1 MKLLSIELINFKGV
15 KTQKVITGGNSITIR
30 GANGA
35 GKTTIMDAWLWLLFG
50 KDSTGRSTF
59 EVKTLNGS
67 GQPIHGL
74 DHIVEAV
81 VENEGLEI
89 KLRKEYR
96 EKWVK
101 KRGDS
106 EAQLTGHETSCFI
119 DEVPVKISD
128 YTARIGELVN
138 EELFKLLSD
147 PAQFQRLDWK
157 KRRELMLSLIDSDDD
172 GLIHSMPFAGIAELV
187 EKHGTDD
194 AMVLLKDRRKKL
206 NDQIK
211 QIPVRIDEASRNAP
225 ESPETFD
232 IIKAK
237 ETLAELLKKRAD
249 IEQVARDAAKKR
261 IDEQTGT
268 MEAIQLHKNQIRE
281 WERIEREYKTESL
294 AAAQRVDNLKKT
306 LESNSTWI
314 NDFDK
319 TQDSIRKMIAD
330 YEKERIELVAQY
342 KAVKAKELNVAEVD
356 TACPTC
362 GQDLPADKG
371 SEMIEAAR
379 AKFEAQKKKELDEIT
394 RQGGAFKSKIEAL
407 LVDLN
412 QGEDKLASVR
422 REIIELNAQLAESEK
437 AAGIKAPDYSDNYK
451 RTNELIEHLNE
462 SLKSYQAPADEP
474 DLLAG
479 EIAHLQRMIANQDVI
494 EAAKKRVAELEAEG
508 KKYAS
513 ELVATEGLIY
523 TLEEYIK
530 AKVEKVETELNGLF
544 SSVTF
549 KLFDRQLNGGI
560 SETFVTLIDGVP
572 FADANTA
579 AQINAGLEIIEH
591 LSKHYGLRVPCFVD
605 HRESVTH
612 LVPINSQIINLL
624 VDENHKQLKIEME
637 A

>member
-1 MKLLSIELINFKGV
+1 MKLLSIELINFKGI
-15 KTQKVITGGNSITIR
+15 KQQKIITGGESITIR

-35 GKTTIMDAWLWLLFG
+35 GKTTVFDAWLWLLFG
-50 KDSTGRSTF
+50 KDSTGRSSF
-59 EVKTLNGS
+59 EVKTLDVS

-81 VENEGLEI
+81 IDNEGLEI

-106 EAQLTGHETSCFI
+106 EAQLTGHETNCFI
-119 DEVPVKISD
+119 DGVPVKISD

-157 KRRELMLSLIDSDDD
+157 KRRELMLSLIDPQDDA
-172 GLIHSMPFAGIAELV
+172 LIQSMKYNSITDLV
-187 EKHGTDD
+187 LKHGTDD

-232 IIKAK
+232 VVKAK
-237 ETLAELLKKRAD
+237 ETLAELLKKHTD

-294 AAAQRVDNLKKT
+294 LAAQRVENLKETLKSKT
-306 LESNSTWI
+306 TWI

-319 TQDSIRKMIAD
+319 TQDAVRKMIAD
-330 YEKERIELVAQY
+330 YEKDRMKLVTEY
-342 KAVKAKELNVAEVD
+342 KAVKAKELDAAEVD
-356 TACPTC
+356 TTCPTC
-362 GQDLPADKG
+362 GQNMPQDKG
-371 SEMIEAAR
+371 AEMIEAAR
-379 AKFEAQKKKELDEIT
+379 AKFEAQKKKELDEVT

-407 LVDLN
+407 QADLN
-412 QGEDKLASVR
+412 QGESKLDSVR
-422 REIIELNAQLAESEK
+422 REIVELNAQIAEAQK
-437 AAGIKAPDYSDNYK
+437 AAGLKAPDYSANIK
-451 RTNELIEHLNE
+451 QTTELIERLNK
-462 SLKSYQAPADEP
+462 SLQSRQEPSTAP

-494 EAAKKRVAELEAEG
+494 EAAKKRIEELEAEG
-508 KKYAS
+508 RKYAS
-513 ELVATEGLIY
+513 ELVQTEGLIV
-523 TLEEYIK
+523 TLEDFIK
-530 AKVEKVETELNGLF
+530 EKVEAVEKELNSLF
-544 SSVTF
+544 ENVTF
-549 KLFDRQLNGGI
+549 KLFDKQLNGGI

-591 LSKHYGLRVPCFVD
+591 LSKHYSLRCPCFVD
-605 HRESVTH
+605 HRESVTR